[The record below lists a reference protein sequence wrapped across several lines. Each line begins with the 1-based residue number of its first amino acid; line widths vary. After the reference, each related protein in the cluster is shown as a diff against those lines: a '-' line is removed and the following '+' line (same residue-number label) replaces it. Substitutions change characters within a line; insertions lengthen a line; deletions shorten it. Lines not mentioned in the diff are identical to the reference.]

1 MAPVHGKKSSFKV
14 DNAAG
19 VLKDLTR
26 WCDDIG
32 FPRPVDTA
40 DTSTMGQDSKTY
52 IVGLKDGKITIKG
65 VYDAASADTPDP
77 ILSGIHG
84 QEDPVTFEYQA
95 KSGAAS
101 SSNPKYTGDCLCTSY
116 EITSSVGDKVAF
128 SAEFQITGDVSR
140 VTS

>member
-1 MAPVHGKKSSFKV
+1 MAPIHGKKSSFKV

-26 WCDDIG
+26 YIDDIQ

-40 DTSTMGQDSKTY
+40 ETSTMGQDSKSY
-52 IVGLKDGKITIKG
+52 VVGLKDGKITIKG
-65 VYDAASADTPDP
+65 VYDASSADTPDP

-84 QEDPVTFEYQA
+84 QEDTVSFEYQA
-95 KSGAAS
+95 KSGSVS
-101 SSNPKYTGDCLCTSY
+101 STNPKYTGECLCTTY
-116 EITSSVGDKVAF
+116 DITSSVGDKVAYT
-128 SAEFQITGDVSR
+128 AEFQISGDVER